1 MPDSLYHVAQ
11 AAETLA
17 GPHGTAKEKLV
28 KAGGEFWA
36 AMIYREEW
44 TPELQVRAERICQTL
59 LAGGTVEMTVNQMDS
74 DTAARTATEL
84 TAALARLAADIARA
98 RDESRL
104 PSQQSG
110 FRHQDE

>member
-17 GPHGTAKEKLV
+17 GPHGTVKEKLV

-44 TPELQVRAERICQTL
+44 TPELQGRAERICQTL
-59 LAGGTVEMTVNQMDS
+59 LAGGTVEMTVNKMDP
-74 DTAARTATEL
+74 DTAARTVTEL
-84 TAALARLAADIARA
+84 TEAMARLAADIAA
-98 RDESRL
+98 AKEGNRL

-110 FRHQDE
+110 FPRQYE